1 MKQKIKSYLKAQNI
15 TPLAFLFI
23 ASCASPFVAEKGQ
36 INTNEYHSLVGAY
49 EKILKE
55 QPSGKYKS
63 EESHTSLIWKV
74 GHLGL
79 SNYTAKFSKIS
90 AELDFNSSEPE
101 KSKVIANIDPL
112 SVSTGL
118 PNFDKEIGEKLF
130 ESKPIIFKSTSLTPI
145 TKTKAKMIGDLE
157 FHGITKP
164 VELIVTFNGGTIY
177 PFSTK
182 RAIGFSAHGYFK
194 RSDFGV
200 TQYIPLVGDEVEI
213 SIEAEFIKE

>member
-1 MKQKIKSYLKAQNI
+1 MKKTKINYNFLLAFAFLGACASPHRVEPNI
-15 TPLAFLFI
+15 TPM
-23 ASCASPFVAEKGQ
+23 SE
-36 INTNEYHSLVGAY
+36 THSLVGAD
-49 EKILKE
+49 EKILKA
-55 QPSGKYKS
+55 QPTGHYKS
-63 EESHTSLIWKV
+63 EASHTSLIWRV

-79 SNYTAKFSKIS
+79 SNYTARLNKIS
-90 AELDFNSSEPE
+90 ADLDFNSAEPE
-101 KSKVIANIDPL
+101 KSSVVAQIDPL
-112 SVSTGL
+112 SVATGIES
-118 PNFDKEIGEKLF
+118 FDKEIGEKIF
-130 ESKPIIFKSTSLTPI
+130 ENKPIVFKSTKLIPI
-145 TKTKAKMIGDLE
+145 GATKAKMIGDLD

-200 TQYIPLVGDEVEI
+200 TQYIPLVSDEVEI